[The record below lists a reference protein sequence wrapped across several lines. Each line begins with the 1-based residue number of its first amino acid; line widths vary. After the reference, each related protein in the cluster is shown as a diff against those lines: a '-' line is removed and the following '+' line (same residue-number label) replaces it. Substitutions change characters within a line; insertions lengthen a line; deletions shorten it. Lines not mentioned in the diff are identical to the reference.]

1 LNQLRFSLQC
11 RRHRLCTEER
21 LEKPAPSGQQ
31 WITPAAGVYRL
42 LTIPAHHW
50 GLLPLGLES
59 MTYWLPRAV
68 IVLIAWATTCLLMNI
83 VTSVDPLVFYLAGG
97 VWAFVGLISF
107 SYMYKL
113 RRDESSL
120 RMEELARFQQ
130 PAE

>member
-1 LNQLRFSLQC
+1 MNHARRRSLPTANHT
-11 RRHRLCTEER
+11 R
-21 LEKPAPSGQQ
+21 APS
-31 WITPAAGVYRL
+31 
-42 LTIPAHHW
+42 

-83 VTSVDPLVFYLAGG
+83 VISVDPLVFYLAGG